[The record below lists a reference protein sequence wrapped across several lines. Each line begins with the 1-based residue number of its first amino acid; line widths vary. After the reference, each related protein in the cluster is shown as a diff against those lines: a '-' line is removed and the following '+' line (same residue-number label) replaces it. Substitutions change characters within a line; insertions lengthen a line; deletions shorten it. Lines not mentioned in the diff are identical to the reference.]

1 MTDDQNDFAFLYK
14 KYVKSMRYHLICKY
28 HIPMDAVDDVLQEI
42 FFKFF
47 KNIES
52 FREDCS
58 IPTWLNKIA
67 KTVVID
73 YWRKN
78 AKEDNSVNYNEDYND
93 DTEQDSQLF
102 DIIKLK
108 SQSEEDQRHLKICL
122 EQTKIHLKREGK
134 TELLKCLETLLLQQ
148 EGLSI
153 QEISE
158 KIGKN
163 YDATKT
169 YLSQCKKRLAQY
181 PLIQECKGIFLKI
194 CLERVKAKLEREGSK
209 DTEII
214 ACLETIISRLQGTK
228 IRETKAYLSS
238 CIEKLKQHPA
248 IPKECRKWLNYL
260 K

>member
-1 MTDDQNDFAFLYK
+1 MTDDPNDFTFLYK

-28 HIPMDAVDDVLQEI
+28 HIPMDAVDDVLQDI

-52 FREDCS
+52 FRKDCS

-67 KTVVID
+67 ETVVID

-78 AKEDNSVNYNEDYND
+78 AKENNSVNYNEDYND

-108 SQSEEDQRHLKICL
+108 SQSEEDHRHLKICL
-122 EQTKIHLKREGK
+122 EQIKVHLEHEGK
-134 TELLKCLETLLLQQ
+134 TELLKCLETLLWQQ

-158 KIGKN
+158 KIGKS

-169 YLSQCKKRLAQY
+169 HLSQCKKKLAQY
-181 PLIQECKGIFLKI
+181 PPIQECKGIFLKL

-214 ACLETIISRLQGTK
+214 ACLEVITSHLQGTK
-228 IRETKAYLSS
+228 IRETKAYISS
-238 CIEKLKQHPA
+238 CIEKLKQHSA
-248 IPKECRKWLNYL
+248 IPEQCRKWLNYL